1 MFKNNKSLLVISIIA
16 VVNAL
21 GYGIIIPILYSYSQK
36 FGLSD
41 FQNGAL
47 FALFSLC
54 QFISTPIIGRLS
66 DKYGRKPLLIISLLG
81 TAISFVMMAFA
92 PSAIFLFL
100 ARGLDGI
107 TAGNI
112 PVATAVISD
121 TTEPK
126 DRAKGFGI
134 IGASFGFGFIF
145 GPAISSLTVGISVA
159 LPFIIAAVVTGIAIL
174 LTAILLKETNQHI
187 GEEKHEK
194 LFDLVKLVKVL
205 FDKQIGATL
214 LITLIYSLA
223 FGLFIF
229 AYQPMSVKILH
240 LTATQISLNF
250 TLFGLVGLITQM
262 FLIPKVS
269 KKWSETRI
277 LVVNLG
283 ILAVTFSLLGL
294 SRTLVF
300 FALISVFHAMA
311 NSFVGPVL
319 QSLLSKEVDA
329 KSQGEILG
337 VSTSYMS
344 VGQIIGPIIGGV
356 LASVF
361 TTLPFFASTV
371 AMLGTLLI
379 AATLLTRF
387 KKPVALV

>member
-41 FQNGAL
+41 FQNGML

-66 DKYGRKPLLIISLLG
+66 DKYGRKPLLLISLVG
-81 TAISFVMMAFA
+81 TAVSFIMMAFA
-92 PSAIFLFL
+92 PSAIFLFI
-100 ARGLDGI
+100 ARALDGI

-121 TTEPK
+121 TTAPQ

-145 GPAISSLTVGISVA
+145 GPAISSLTVGINTA
-159 LPFIIAAVVTGIAIL
+159 LPFIIAAVVTLIAIV
-174 LTAILLKETNQHI
+174 LTAVMLKETNQHI
-187 GEEKHEK
+187 GEEKHDK

-205 FDKQIGATL
+205 FDKQIGSTL

-229 AYQPMSVKILH
+229 AYQPVSVKVLH

-262 FLIPKVS
+262 FLIPKIS
-269 KKWSETRI
+269 KKWHEIHI
-277 LVVNLG
+277 LIVNLG
-283 ILAVTFSLLGL
+283 IMTFTFTLLGL
-294 SRTLVF
+294 ARGLVV
-300 FALISVFHAMA
+300 FAAISVFHAMA
-311 NSFVGPVL
+311 NSFVNPVL

-344 VGQIIGPIIGGV
+344 VGSILGPIIGGG
-356 LASVF
+356 LATIF
-361 TTLPFFASTV
+361 TTLPFFASSIV
-371 AMLGTLLI
+371 MLGTLLI
-379 AATLLTRF
+379 SLTLLGRL